1 MIFYREIETKM
12 RKLRKK
18 MEVLEKWSDPNLKEL
33 IPIRIISKV
42 DFYINDTY
50 YYEKLIWISRRGT
63 DNFTAKHQFITAKL
77 LFIPT

>member
-42 DFYINDTY
+42 DFYIND
-50 YYEKLIWISRRGT
+50 I
-63 DNFTAKHQFITAKL
+63 L
-77 LFIPT
+77 LWEIDMD